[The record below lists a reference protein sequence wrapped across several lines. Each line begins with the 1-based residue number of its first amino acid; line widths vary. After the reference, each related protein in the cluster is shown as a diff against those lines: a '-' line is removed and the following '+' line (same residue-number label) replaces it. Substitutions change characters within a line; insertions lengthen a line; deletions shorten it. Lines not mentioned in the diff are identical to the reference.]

1 METVDCL
8 LCGHGGSTPRVTGWD
23 RMCGVQG
30 DYTLVECDRCGFLYL
45 SPRPDAVEIARHYPA
60 DYPFYGSFYDQS
72 SYIQAIGKYEMNKR
86 YQVTANAAVGGRD
99 VLDVGCSVGDFLATM
114 RGHGWS
120 VRGVEPDAG
129 SAAQA
134 REQHGIDVFNGYLD
148 DAPFEPGSFDAV
160 TMWEVLEHTP
170 RPVDTLRQIFE
181 LLRPGGAVVLSVPN
195 RDSWQSRAFGTNWI
209 GNDFPRH
216 FSVFSPRHMRQAM
229 RTAGFEDPQVL
240 SQRGR
245 LGTMHN
251 EIACMFGS
259 VDLWLKGGDT
269 RARRVTERFVVPV
282 IANPAG
288 VVPFFLLTLP
298 ASIAIRK
305 LSRGSQMVA
314 YARKPLA
321 A

>member
-1 METVDCL
+1 
-8 LCGHGGSTPRVTGWD
+8 
-23 RMCGVQG
+23 
-30 DYTLVECDRCGFLYL
+30 
-45 SPRPDAVEIARHYPA
+45 
-60 DYPFYGSFYDQS
+60 
-72 SYIQAIGKYEMNKR
+72 
-86 YQVTANAAVGGRD
+86 
-99 VLDVGCSVGDFLATM
+99 
-114 RGHGWS
+114 
-120 VRGVEPDAG
+120 
-129 SAAQA
+129 
-134 REQHGIDVFNGYLD
+134 
-148 DAPFEPGSFDAV
+148 
-160 TMWEVLEHTP
+160 
-170 RPVDTLRQIFE
+170 
-181 LLRPGGAVVLSVPN
+181 
-195 RDSWQSRAFGTNWI
+195 
-209 GNDFPRH
+209 
-216 FSVFSPRHMRQAM
+216 M

-298 ASIAIRK
+298 ASIVIRK